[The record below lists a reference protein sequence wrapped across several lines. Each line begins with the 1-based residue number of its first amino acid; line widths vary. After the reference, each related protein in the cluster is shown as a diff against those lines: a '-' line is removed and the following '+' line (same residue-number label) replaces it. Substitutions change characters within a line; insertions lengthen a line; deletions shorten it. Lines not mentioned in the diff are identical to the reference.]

1 MEREFGKYVKSV
13 MVRGAKYNDERKN
26 TRGVEMNC
34 RNMMKLQ
41 KIFGSGPQIRI
52 MEFLLDFDE
61 YHVTISDIARE
72 TNASRNTTTKILKNL
87 FIEGLIEQSKRK
99 VQGRRKYFIL
109 NNKSKIVKLLRQM
122 CI

>member
-1 MEREFGKYVKSV
+1 
-13 MVRGAKYNDERKN
+13 
-26 TRGVEMNC
+26 
-34 RNMMKLQ
+34 MKLQ